1 MAQGYDYAAREELT
15 RCCQNMA
22 PQNES
27 DYQQAARQKW
37 PHYIVSGDGPCAI
50 VCPISYSVH
59 LYPFAMMAMSQI
71 ALDHSNWACK
81 DEHKLVEID
90 AAPRRAPITLR
101 NRGALERD

>member
-1 MAQGYDYAAREELT
+1 MILLIQPWDVTHGCQTIMAVQTSLSEF
-15 RCCQNMA
+15 
-22 PQNES
+22 
-27 DYQQAARQKW
+27 QQAARQRW
-37 PHYIVSGDGPCAI
+37 PQYRIHGDGPCAV

-101 NRGALERD
+101 NRAVLERG

>member
-1 MAQGYDYAAREELT
+1 MGAKT
-15 RCCQNMA
+15 VMA

-27 DYQQAARQKW
+27 DYQHAARQKW
-37 PHYIVSGDGPCAI
+37 PQLNIYGDGPCAI

-81 DEHKLVEID
+81 DEHIMVEID
-90 AAPRRAPITLR
+90 APPKRAPMTLR
-101 NRGALERD
+101 NRAALERD